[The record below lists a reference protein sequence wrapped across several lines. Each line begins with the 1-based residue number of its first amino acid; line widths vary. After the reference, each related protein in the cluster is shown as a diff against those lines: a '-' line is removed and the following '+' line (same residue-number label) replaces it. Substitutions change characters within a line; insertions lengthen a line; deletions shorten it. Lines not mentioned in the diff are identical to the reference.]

1 MRIPFIGPTYASRS
15 NNIAVDRSIN
25 FYPEIN
31 QEDSKDVVSLI
42 GTPGTQYFTG
52 TGASVVREMHAF
64 NGLMYVVI
72 GNSLYSVNTGGVYSV
87 VLGTLQTSI
96 GRISMA
102 DNGLASNGLGG
113 NQLAIADGT
122 AFYIYN
128 VVSGVFSTTLTTI
141 SAPWTGAPTHVIFL
155 DGYFIVTIGNSM
167 ISYASNLFDGTTW
180 GSLAYA
186 QATSSKDNLKTVADL
201 SEQIWFIK
209 QNTSECWYNN
219 GVATA
224 VGFPYSRVTAG
235 VIDAGTPAEWS
246 VARMQSS
253 LYMLGCV
260 RNNEQGEMIG
270 ICQLTGGSISV
281 VSPVAINYQISLW
294 PRLDDAFGYC
304 YSEGGHSFYVLT
316 SPSANQTF
324 VYDATTQMC
333 HERSTYSNN
342 PYQINRHI
350 SNCYCFFN
358 NNHYVGDWQSGNIYK
373 MSSSIYTD
381 NGQPII
387 NIRQAQ
393 HISEKKTL
401 KNLFFSRLIIDAE
414 GGPPGVTGT
423 GGFFNINIPAYNSD
437 PYLAFLAHFDG
448 TNGSANMVDS
458 SLNNYPITPTAN
470 AQLSTAWSKFGTAS
484 LLLNGTTDFIS
495 IPANAINFG
504 NNDFTIDFWFR
515 PKVIPA
521 NGVYQTFFAQFPD
534 SSNALVF
541 EYSENALVFSG
552 ELIPSTF
559 FNYTANFTPVVNTPY
574 HIAVVRQQSNIY
586 LFANGNSLP
595 LYDVTPI
602 GFQAFPF
609 FNTPFLIGSTNSSSF
624 GHYYFNGYIDELR
637 ISNGIARWTANF
649 TPPTQAYSYTYT
661 AAQTETLQTTTNTPY
676 WLNSQAQLSWSND
689 GGHTWSNDYQASVGA
704 IGQYKTRLI
713 WRRLG
718 YARDRVFRVAF
729 SEPTKTVLIGAVME
743 GGE

>member
-224 VGFPYSRVTAG
+224 VGFPYSRVAAG

-281 VSPVAINYQISLW
+281 VSPVAINYQISQW

-358 NNHYVGDWQSGNIYK
+358 NNHYVGDWQSGNIYN

-393 HISEKKTL
+393 HISDKKSL
-401 KNLFFSRLIIDAE
+401 NNLFFSRLIIDAE

-423 GGFFNINIPAYNSD
+423 GGFYNINIPAYNSD

-448 TNGSANMVDS
+448 TNGQTTMTDS
-458 SLNNYPITPTAN
+458 SFNNYQITPVAN
-470 AQLSTAWSKFGTAS
+470 AQLGTAWKEFGTAS
-484 LLLNGTTDFIS
+484 LLLNGSTDYVY
-495 IPANAINFG
+495 IPANAVNVG
-504 NNDFTIDFWFR
+504 TNDWTIDYWMY
-515 PKVIPA
+515 PKSISA
-521 NGVYQTFFAQFPD
+521 NMSMFSQVLNSGNHVSFYCQETGTKGLYFNSNTGGLPGPYYGWPCTIAVNNPYHVAFVCHNASLLAFLNGNLLTPNIYQFYISSVF
-534 SSNALVF
+534 SNA
-541 EYSENALVFSG
+541 S
-552 ELIPSTF
+552 
-559 FNYTANFTPVVNTPY
+559 
-574 HIAVVRQQSNIY
+574 
-586 LFANGNSLP
+586 
-595 LYDVTPI
+595 
-602 GFQAFPF
+602 
-609 FNTPFLIGSTNSSSF
+609 FLIGGGDSVY
-624 GHYYFNGYIDELR
+624 GLLPFNGNIDEFRVSL
-637 ISNGIARWTANF
+637 GIARWTANF
-649 TPPTQAYSYTYT
+649 TPPTSAYPYTYN
-661 AAQTETLQTTTNTPY
+661 APYTETLQTTTNTPY